1 MCVEYYRWNEYT
13 CNSSVY
19 GLKRSIC
26 DCASN
31 NLHKFS
37 LKSSVHFYT
46 SPSSNLKCYTP
57 MILRLLLCQVYV
69 IHYFKYVIGKMSFVS
84 LSSLHIITM
93 YSYDSAWV
101 FLYILHQKYIKFKM
115 LYSNDS
121 TVAALL
127 VCQACVIHYFEYVI
141 GNGYLSFVWLL
152 RFFSSWNSC
161 DGFLAKS

>member
-1 MCVEYYRWNEYT
+1 M
-13 CNSSVY
+13 
-19 GLKRSIC
+19 KRSIC

-101 FLYILHQKYIKFKM
+101 FCTFYTKSTSNLKCYTPMTLRLQRCSYVRPVWFITLNMLLAMGILVLSGCCAFSHRE
-115 LYSNDS
+115 
-121 TVAALL
+121 
-127 VCQACVIHYFEYVI
+127 IHAMAF
-141 GNGYLSFVWLL
+141 
-152 RFFSSWNSC
+152 
-161 DGFLAKS
+161 